1 MKVVHLFGLL
11 LGLSMAL
18 GAGAAV
24 SPVVDL
30 PVGETPL
37 TDIGIY
43 RIYWQSRGKA
53 PVAMPDSWMG
63 HFDLAT
69 GISYQP
75 WGTLMGRSALLMHSP
90 WHVPPGVAWVEYPLR
105 LPKTSPI
112 KLSFGIAMG
121 PEVAVPERSD
131 GVTFSC
137 RIVTKDGKRELM
149 RKHHDLADW
158 IDYSFDLSPYA
169 GQEVTLALEVD
180 PGPKDNASFDY
191 SFFGDAKI
199 TAGQAVGSTQET
211 VARLVKAKAY
221 KAAAGLSLAGFSS
234 VTNTSVAPGSLV
246 RGATRLEQADGSW
259 RFVYNGPDA
268 RVVYAYQPVT
278 GTLDDFTVQVDGTP
292 AFHPAQGGGVTA
304 VETVGSE
311 AREHRLAGGR
321 AVSIRKEGATLAVD
335 WEYQHELGG
344 KPVRVAWHY
353 SLAGKSLV
361 VRAECAAPVVS
372 RFSLG
377 NIGGA
382 ALRRTFPVPYLLQG
396 NVHYLFAQNAF
407 VCRFFDW
414 KVSHASSC
422 PQEGAVYE
430 PKTDGTRNA
439 LCEEGYIAVSPNVQ
453 EVLPATPNVASPFR
467 SLLGPCI
474 MLDIWGHHKGTYAGD
489 AENLRHLK
497 DLGVDHMVIIQHDW
511 QCHGYDV
518 KLPDHI
524 PANATFGG
532 EEGMKV
538 FGQAA
543 NECGYRWS
551 VHENYIDL
559 YPDAPSYDPT
569 ARVLRS
575 DGTPCP
581 AWYNPGTKVQSF
593 GLKCNRAL
601 EFAKQNAPEIHR
613 RYGTTAGYLDVHS
626 SVVPWHQLDHEANQP
641 MAAMELA
648 KVQNDTALFQYMR
661 DTHQGPIFGEGANHF
676 YWAGLCDAVEAQVQG
691 GEEHQAFLDLD
702 LLRIHPRMVNHG
714 MGYYERWFRRGYN
727 HQLGFETGTM
737 EQIDKYRAMELAYG
751 HAGFVG
757 TPHDHNWHWVV
768 REHHLMHPVQR
779 LYGTARPVEILYET
793 AGQLVTASIALP
805 AGDTARQRIRYD
817 SGLTLWVNW
826 KAEPW
831 VVEGRTLPQWG
842 FLARGPHTE
851 VSTAV
856 REGRIADWAECP
868 EYVFADARTYA
879 FMPYRRTPVQ
889 VEPRLKDFAWLG
901 GNRVRAT
908 YEWVVGETISEDCH
922 CFVHGSLPAGGETPE
937 KIAFQ
942 QDHPLPLPTSQWRA
956 GEVVTDGPYEF
967 TVDGSG
973 DTFDLSIG
981 LFKTERLRLKGMDDG
996 RRRIILAK
1004 LKVTRENGNITGIAA
1019 VKPDARDLA
1028 AAPEEADFTAHMNPA
1043 GTWVDFGKVATDGAV
1058 KINREAGRLVVF
1070 PYPRDRQFKVALD
1083 LKALSPKANP
1093 RKVKLTAL
1101 AADTQR
1107 DLGEVPFQMEQG
1119 RLVFQAG
1126 MPGAGRYV
1134 VTWK

>member
-1 MKVVHLFGLL
+1 MRILHLFCLL
-11 LGLSMAL
+11 LGLPLMA
-18 GAGAAV
+18 ATPDTAV
-24 SPVVDL
+24 VEIPA
-30 PVGETPL
+30 GETPL
-37 TDIGIY
+37 ADIGIY
-43 RIYWQSRGKA
+43 KVYWQSRGKA

-63 HFDLAT
+63 HFDPAT

-90 WHVPPGVAWVEYPLR
+90 WQVPPGVTRVEYKLR
-105 LPKTSPI
+105 LPKTTPI
-112 KLSFGIAMG
+112 KLSFGIVMA
-121 PEVAVPERSD
+121 PEVMVPDRSD

-137 RIVTKDGKRELM
+137 RIETRDGKRELM
-149 RKHHDLADW
+149 RHHQDRAEW
-158 IDYSFDLSPYA
+158 MDYSFDFSPYA
-169 GQEVTLALEVD
+169 GEQVTLALEVD

-191 SFFGDAKI
+191 SFWGDAKI
-199 TAGQAVGSTQET
+199 TAGQARESARET
-211 VARLVKAKAY
+211 VARLMKTKAY
-221 KAAAGLSLAGFSS
+221 KAAAGVSLAGYSS
-234 VTNTSVAPGSLV
+234 VTNISVAPGSLL
-246 RGATRLEQADGSW
+246 RGRTKLVQADGGW
-259 RFVYNGPDA
+259 RFVYDGPEA
-268 RVVYAYQPVT
+268 RLAYDYHPVT
-278 GTLDDFTVQVDGTP
+278 GTLEDFTVQVDDTP
-292 AFHPAQGGGVTA
+292 AFRPANGGGVTA
-304 VETVGSE
+304 VETSGSE
-311 AREHRLAGGR
+311 TKEHLLTGGR
-321 AVSIRKEGATLAVD
+321 ALSVRKEGTKLAVD
-335 WEYQHELGG
+335 WEYELGG
-344 KPVRVAWHY
+344 KPLRVAWHY
-353 SLAGKSLV
+353 SLSGKSLV
-361 VRAECAAPVVS
+361 VRAECATPVVS

-396 NVHYLFAQNAF
+396 NVHYLFAQNAY

-414 KVSHASSC
+414 KVSHSSSC

-453 EVLPATPNVASPFR
+453 EVLPAIPNPASPFL
-467 SLLGPCI
+467 SVLGPCI
-474 MLDIWGHHKGTYAGD
+474 MLDIWGHQNGTYAGD
-489 AENLRHLK
+489 AENLRNLK
-497 DLGVDHMVIIQHDW
+497 DLGVDHVVIIQHDW
-511 QCHGYDV
+511 QHFGYDV
-518 KLPDHI
+518 KLPDHL
-524 PANATFGG
+524 PANASYGG
-532 EEGMKV
+532 DEGMKI

-543 NECGYRWS
+543 NDCGYRWS

-559 YPDAPSYDPT
+559 YPDAPSYDPA

-601 EFAKQNAPEIHR
+601 EFAKQNAPEIHW

-626 SVVPWHQLDHEANQP
+626 SVVPWHQLDHEASQP

-648 KVQNDTALFQYMR
+648 KVQNDSALFQFMR

-691 GEEHQAFLDLD
+691 GEDHQAFLDLD

-714 MGYYERWFRRGYN
+714 MGYYERWFRSGYN

-779 LYGTARPVEILYET
+779 LYGTARPVEILYEA
-793 AGQLVTASIALP
+793 AGQLVTASAALP
-805 AGDTARQRIRYD
+805 AGDTARQRIRYE

-831 VVEGRTLPQWG
+831 SVEGRTLPQWG
-842 FLARGPHTE
+842 FLAKGPDTE
-851 VSTAV
+851 VSTAL
-856 REGRIADWAECP
+856 REGRIADFAECP

-879 FMPYRRTPVQ
+879 NMPYRRAPVQ
-889 VEPRLKDFAWLG
+889 IEPRLKDFAWLG

-908 YEWVVGETISEDCH
+908 YEWVVGETISQDCH
-922 CFVHGSLPAGGETPE
+922 CFVHGSLPAGGDTPE
-937 KIAFQ
+937 QIAFQ
-942 QDHPLPLPTSQWRA
+942 QDHPLSKPTSQWRA
-956 GEVVTDGPYEF
+956 GEVITDGPHEF
-967 TVDGSG
+967 SVVGKG
-973 DTFDLSIG
+973 DAFDLSIG
-981 LFKTERLRLKGMDDG
+981 LFKTDRLRLKGMDDG
-996 RRRIILAK
+996 RRRILLAK
-1004 LKVTRENGNITGIAA
+1004 LKVTRENGNITGITA
-1019 VKPDARDLA
+1019 VKPEARDLSGRPA
-1028 AAPEEADFTAHMNPA
+1028 EADFTAHMNPV

-1058 KINREAGRLVVF
+1058 KINREAGRLVIF
-1070 PYPRDRQFKVALD
+1070 PYPRDREFKVALD
-1083 LKALSPKANP
+1083 IKALAPKASP

-1101 AADTQR
+1101 AAATQR
-1107 DLGEVPFQMEQG
+1107 DLGEVPFQIEKG

-1126 MPGAGRYV
+1126 MKGAGRYV